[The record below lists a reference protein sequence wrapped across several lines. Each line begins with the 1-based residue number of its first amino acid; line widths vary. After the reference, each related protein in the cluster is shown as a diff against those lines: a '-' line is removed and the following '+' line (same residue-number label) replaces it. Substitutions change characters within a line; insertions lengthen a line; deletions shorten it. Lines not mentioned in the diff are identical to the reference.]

1 MRRISLG
8 RRAKVESGCVGQ
20 GLMRQ
25 RLKRLTFIVFLLLI
39 AGCGGH
45 EADFARSLAVKAP
58 ADLVLHRGKIVTVDR
73 DFSIR
78 EAVAIKDGRFLAV
91 GTERDI
97 RPLIGPGTR
106 VIDLA
111 GRTVI
116 PGLIDSHI
124 HATVAGLSWN
134 TELHWEMTRTLADG
148 LRQISEAVKA
158 KPRGSWIVVGGGWVP
173 TQFAE
178 RRFPTRANLDA
189 LAPNHPVYIQ
199 YLREGALLNS
209 AALAAA
215 GISPGTPDPI
225 GGRFERN
232 PKTGELTGWLQGA
245 AWQNAYD
252 KIPRPTLDTARLGL
266 INCFRE
272 LNRLGVTSISDW
284 HTGGVNFA
292 HRRVLAEMARSGE
305 LSLRIN
311 FYVAG
316 DEPSAG
322 IEQLKQT
329 VGEIKSLPQNEIFRF
344 GGFVVDRA
352 GDALEDGKTDSHV
365 EKAKERFRQTARFFA
380 EGGYNF
386 HLRAANEDSAR
397 RLLDVLE
404 EVHSG
409 TPFTRHRIVFAGLD
423 DGTPETIER
432 IKRLGGG
439 ISVQDRTA
447 LTGERNVERWGLEK
461 ARNTPPLRA
470 MVQSDIPLGA
480 GTDAFQSS
488 NYSPMLAL
496 WWLVTGKTVAGSAIR
511 DPSQNLTRAEALR
524 LYTMGSAWLT
534 FEEGRKGSI
543 EVGKYADLA
552 VLNADYLTVPEEQ
565 IRSLQSLL
573 TVVGGR
579 IVYATGPFEQA
590 GGGRGKGDRK

>member
-1 MRRISLG
+1 MRP
-8 RRAKVESGCVGQ
+8 
-20 GLMRQ
+20 
-25 RLKRLTFIVFLLLI
+25 RLKRFVFIGFLLLT

-58 ADLVLHRGKIVTVDR
+58 ADLVLHRGKVVTVDR

-78 EAVAIKDGRFLAV
+78 EAVAIKNGRFLAV

-124 HATVAGLSWN
+124 HAAVAGLTWN
-134 TELHWEMTRTLADG
+134 TVLHWEMTRTLADG
-148 LRQISEAVKA
+148 LRQIGAAVKTR
-158 KPRGSWIVVGGGWVP
+158 PGGSWIVVGGGWVP

-178 RRFPTRANLDA
+178 RRFPTRADLDA

-209 AALAAA
+209 AALTAV
-215 GISPGTPDPI
+215 GIAPGTSDPV

-245 AWQNAYD
+245 AWQYAYD
-252 KIPRPTLDTARLGL
+252 KIPRPGLDTARAGL
-266 INCFRE
+266 LSCFRE
-272 LNRLGVTSISDW
+272 LNRLGVTSISDL

-311 FYVAG
+311 FYVAAN
-316 DEPSAG
+316 EPGAG

-329 VGEIKSLPQNEIFRF
+329 VEEIKSLPQNELFRF
-344 GGFVVDRA
+344 GGFVESVA
-352 GDALEDGKTDSHV
+352 GDALEDVSTASRA
-365 EKAKERFRQTARFFA
+365 EQSKERFRQAARFFA
-380 EGGYNF
+380 EAGYSF
-386 HLRAANEDSAR
+386 HLRAPNDNSAR
-397 RLLDVLE
+397 QLLDVLE
-404 EVHSG
+404 EVHAS

-432 IKRLGGG
+432 VKKLGGG

-461 ARNTPPLRA
+461 ARNSPPLRA
-470 MVQSDIPLGA
+470 MIQSDIPLGA
-480 GTDAFQSS
+480 GTDAFLSS

-496 WWLVTGKTVAGSAIR
+496 WWLVTGKTVAGTAIR
-511 DPSQNLTRAEALR
+511 NPSQNLTRAEALR
-524 LYTMGSAWLT
+524 LYTIGSAWLT

-543 EVGKYADLA
+543 EVDKYADLT

-579 IVYATGPFEQA
+579 IVYATGPFAQA
-590 GGGRGKGDRK
+590 GRSKGERK

>member
-1 MRRISLG
+1 
-8 RRAKVESGCVGQ
+8 
-20 GLMRQ
+20 MRQ
-25 RLKRLTFIVFLLLI
+25 RLQRFTFVLSLLLT
-39 AGCGGH
+39 AGCGGR

-91 GTERDI
+91 GSERDM

-124 HATVAGLSWN
+124 YATVAGLSWN
-134 TELHWEMTRTLADG
+134 GEVHWEMTRTLADG
-148 LRQISEAVKA
+148 LRQIDAAVKT
-158 KPRGSWIVVGGGWVP
+158 KPRGSWILVGGGWVP

-178 RRFPTRANLDA
+178 RRFPTRADLDA

-209 AALAAA
+209 AALTAA
-215 GISPGTPDPI
+215 GIFPGTPDPV

-245 AWQNAYD
+245 AAWQYAYD
-252 KIPRPTLDTARLGL
+252 KIPRPTLDTVRQGL

-272 LNRLGVTSISDW
+272 LNRLGVTSISDL

-305 LSLRIN
+305 LSLRMN
-311 FYVAG
+311 FYVAV
-316 DEPSAG
+316 DEPNAG
-322 IEQLKQT
+322 IEQLKQA
-329 VGEIKSLPQNEIFRF
+329 VEEIKSLHQNDIFRF
-344 GGFVVDRA
+344 GGFVETMV
-352 GDALEDGKTDSHV
+352 GDALEDGKTASRA
-365 EKAKERFRQTARFFA
+365 EQAKERFRLAARFFA

-386 HLRAANEDSAR
+386 QLRAVNDNSAR
-397 RLLDVLE
+397 QLLDVLE
-404 EVHSG
+404 EVHAG
-409 TPFTRHRIVFAGLD
+409 APFTRHRIVFAGLD
-423 DGTPETIER
+423 DGTPETLER
-432 IKRLGGG
+432 IKKLGGG
-439 ISVQDRTA
+439 IAVQDRMA

-461 ARNTPPLRA
+461 ARNTPPLRT
-470 MVQSDIPLGA
+470 MIQSDIPLGA
-480 GTDAFQSS
+480 GTDAFQAS

-524 LYTMGSAWLT
+524 LYTIGSAWLT

-543 EVGKYADLA
+543 EVEKYADLT

-579 IVYATGPFEQA
+579 IVYATGPFEA
-590 GGGRGKGDRK
+590 SGKSKSERK

>member
-1 MRRISLG
+1 
-8 RRAKVESGCVGQ
+8 
-20 GLMRQ
+20 MRQ
-25 RLKRLTFIVFLLLI
+25 RLKQLIFIGLLLLI
-39 AGCGGH
+39 AGCGGS
-45 EADFARSLAVKAP
+45 EVDFARSLAVKAP
-58 ADLVLHRGKIVTVDR
+58 ADLVLRGGKIVTVDR

-91 GTERDI
+91 GTERDM

-134 TELHWEMTRTLADG
+134 GEVHWEMTRTLADG
-148 LRQISEAVKA
+148 LRQIGAAVKT
-158 KPRGSWIVVGGGWVP
+158 KPRGGWIVVGGGWVP

-178 RRFPTRANLDA
+178 RRFPTRADLDA

-199 YLREGALLNS
+199 YLRDGALLNS
-209 AALAAA
+209 AALTAA
-215 GISPGTPDPI
+215 GISSGTPDPA

-245 AWQNAYD
+245 AAWQYAYD
-252 KIPRPTLDTARLGL
+252 KIPRPTLDTARQGL
-266 INCFRE
+266 VSCFRE
-272 LNRLGVTSISDW
+272 LNRLGVTSISDM

-292 HRRVLAEMARSGE
+292 HRRALAEMARSRE
-305 LSLRIN
+305 LTLRMN
-311 FYVAG
+311 FYVAN
-316 DEPSAG
+316 DEPGAG
-322 IEQLKQT
+322 VEQLKQA
-329 VGEIKSLPQNEIFRF
+329 VEEIKSLHQSDIFRF
-344 GGFVVDRA
+344 GGFVETA
-352 GDALEDGKTDSHV
+352 LGDAVEDGKTASRGA
-365 EKAKERFRQTARFFA
+365 EPAKESFRQAARFFA
-380 EGGYNF
+380 DGGYSF
-386 HLRAANEDSAR
+386 YLRVGSDNSAR

-404 EVHSG
+404 EVHAV

-432 IKRLGGG
+432 IKKLGGG
-439 ISVQDRTA
+439 ISVQDRMA
-447 LTGERNVERWGLEK
+447 LTGERSVERWGLEK

-470 MVQSDIPLGA
+470 LIQSDIPLGA

-496 WWLVTGKTVAGSAIR
+496 WWLVTGKTVAGTAIR
-511 DPSQNLTRAEALR
+511 NPSHNLTRAEALR
-524 LYTMGSAWLT
+524 LYTIGSAWLS

-543 EVGKYADLA
+543 EVEKYADLT

-579 IVYATGPFEQA
+579 VVYAAGPFEAA
-590 GGGRGKGDRK
+590 GKSKGERK

>member
-1 MRRISLG
+1 
-8 RRAKVESGCVGQ
+8 
-20 GLMRQ
+20 MRQ
-25 RLKRLTFIVFLLLI
+25 RLKQLIFIGLLLLI
-39 AGCGGH
+39 AGCGGS
-45 EADFARSLAVKAP
+45 EVDFARSLAVKAP
-58 ADLVLHRGKIVTVDR
+58 ADLVLRGGKIVTVDR

-91 GTERDI
+91 GTERDM

-124 HATVAGLSWN
+124 HATVAGLRWN
-134 TELHWEMTRTLADG
+134 GEVHWEMTRTLADG
-148 LRQISEAVKA
+148 LRQIGAAVKT

-178 RRFPTRANLDA
+178 RRFPTRADLDA
-189 LAPNHPVYIQ
+189 TAPNHPVYIQ
-199 YLREGALLNS
+199 YLRDGALLNS
-209 AALAAA
+209 AALTAA
-215 GISPGTPDPI
+215 GISPGTPDPA

-245 AWQNAYD
+245 AAWQYAYD
-252 KIPRPTLDTARLGL
+252 KVPRPTLDTARQGL
-266 INCFRE
+266 VSCFRE
-272 LNRLGVTSISDW
+272 LNRLGVTSISDM

-292 HRRVLAEMARSGE
+292 HRRALAEMARSRE
-305 LSLRIN
+305 LTLRMN
-311 FYVAG
+311 FYVAN
-316 DEPSAG
+316 DEPGAG
-322 IEQLKQT
+322 VEQLKQA
-329 VGEIKSLPQNEIFRF
+329 VEEIKSLHQSDIFRF
-344 GGFVVDRA
+344 GGFVETA
-352 GDALEDGKTDSHV
+352 LGDAVEDGKTASRGA
-365 EKAKERFRQTARFFA
+365 EPAKESFRQAARFFA
-380 EGGYNF
+380 DGGYSF
-386 HLRAANEDSAR
+386 YLRVGSDNSAR

-404 EVHSG
+404 EVHAV

-432 IKRLGGG
+432 IKKLGGG
-439 ISVQDRTA
+439 ISVQDRMA

-470 MVQSDIPLGA
+470 LIQSDIPLGA

-496 WWLVTGKTVAGSAIR
+496 WWLVTGKTVAGTAIR
-511 DPSQNLTRAEALR
+511 NPSHNLTRAEALR
-524 LYTMGSAWLT
+524 LYTIGSAWLS

-543 EVGKYADLA
+543 EVEKYADLT

-579 IVYATGPFEQA
+579 VVYAAGPFEAA
-590 GGGRGKGDRK
+590 GKSKGERK